1 VKLTSVGQVIA
12 TRSIRYEGSKD
23 VAFVVNIGL
32 PQPFRD
38 AGDFYCPVQIT
49 PSSGDE
55 APVSYSVGIDSVQ
68 ALHLAMKNAGGI
80 LFGINES
87 CGGRLRWDGD
97 ENGDLGF
104 PLPI

>member
-23 VAFVVNIGL
+23 VAFVVKIGL

-38 AGDFYCPVQIT
+38 SGDFFCPVQIT
-49 PSSGDE
+49 PISSDD

-68 ALHLAMKNAGGI
+68 ALQLAIKNAGGI
-80 LFGINES
+80 LFGINEK
-87 CGGRLRWDGD
+87 CGGKLRWDGD
-97 ENGDLGF
+97 ENGDLGL